1 MIRVFYIAIA
11 FLFSCTALAQER
23 QVAFGVL
30 VEPIIPSSLFR
41 ISTDI
46 KRVDDVLFTST
57 PKPGYAF
64 GGILKFDY
72 SERLSFETGINYLVR
87 NYNMTAA
94 ENEDIMSLDFKEDS
108 YEIPLTVKY
117 FVRLGPQ
124 LYLSN
129 SAGLSLLF
137 IPGSIESKVQRGVEF
152 DDDYMFFRQE
162 SLIKRTMVPAFKGGF
177 GLQYRTNDHGS
188 FYFETYYR
196 LFSVYYD
203 TRLSYFNATTNVDLI
218 NIGINS
224 IGDYFGFS
232 IRYTF
237 PPSDL
242 IRRKKKNE

>member
-1 MIRVFYIAIA
+1 MMRVFYLFFAL
-11 FLFSCTALAQER
+11 LFSCTAFAQER
-23 QVAFGVL
+23 QVSFGAL

-41 ISTDI
+41 ISTDV
-46 KRVDDVLFTST
+46 KRIDNVLFTST

-64 GGILKFDY
+64 GGILKFDFT
-72 SERLSFETGINYLVR
+72 SRLSFETGINYLVR
-87 NYNMTAA
+87 NYEMTA
-94 ENEDIMSLDFKEDS
+94 EETSNLMTLDFMEDS
-108 YEIPLTVKY
+108 YEIPLTMKY

-137 IPGSIESKVQRGVEF
+137 IPGSIETKVQKGVEF
-152 DDDYMFFRQE
+152 NDDYMFFMQQ
-162 SLIKRTMVPAFKGGF
+162 SLIRRTMVPAFKGGF
-177 GLQYRTNDHGS
+177 GLQYRTSEHGS

-203 TRLSYFNATTNVDLI
+203 TRLSYFNAATNVDLI

-242 IRRKKKNE
+242 IRRKNKDD

>member
-1 MIRVFYIAIA
+1 MIRVFFIAIV
-11 FLFSCTALAQER
+11 FIFSYTALAQER

-46 KRVDDVLFTST
+46 KRVDNVLFTST

-72 SERLSFETGINYLVR
+72 SDRLSFETGINYLVR

-108 YEIPLTVKY
+108 YEIPLTIKY
-117 FVRLGPQ
+117 FIRLGPR

-137 IPGSIESKVQRGVEF
+137 IPGSIASKVERGVEF
-152 DDDYMFFRQE
+152 ADDYMLFRQE
-162 SLIKRTMVPAFKGGF
+162 SFIKRTMVPAFKGGF
-177 GLQYRTNDHGS
+177 GLNYRTADIGS

-196 LFSVYYD
+196 LFSVFYD
-203 TRLSYFNATTNVDLI
+203 TRLNYYNATTGVDLV
-218 NIGINS
+218 NIGIDP